1 MNCPAS
7 SEHDRIG
14 QPEQRDPET
23 DREDDDRSEIAW
35 GSPTRRPTVFCGSGG
50 LRYELVEI
58 GVDGVLRERGLHF
71 KNVRLQL
78 LAYCGARW
86 PGHSPVAVNGAAS
99 RMMPADV
106 HDADEQIH
114 AL

>member
-1 MNCPAS
+1 
-7 SEHDRIG
+7 
-14 QPEQRDPET
+14 
-23 DREDDDRSEIAW
+23 
-35 GSPTRRPTVFCGSGG
+35 VFCGSGG

-114 AL
+114 ASRIAVTRSPIRLVSMATGPLKREGEHRCQG